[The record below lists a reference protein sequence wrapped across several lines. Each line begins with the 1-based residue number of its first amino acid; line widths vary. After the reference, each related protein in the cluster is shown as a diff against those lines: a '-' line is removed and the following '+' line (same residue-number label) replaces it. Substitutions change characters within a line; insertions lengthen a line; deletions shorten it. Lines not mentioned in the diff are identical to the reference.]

1 MIIVKSNPSF
11 CEERQYIFDLVF
23 SEIWNVDYKVV
34 YEERCDIC
42 IELGDKQLI
51 IEDIFFQQKKKYFLK
66 EESLP
71 KQPLKH

>member
-51 IEDIFFQQKKKYFLK
+51 IESLLQKKEKL
-66 EESLP
+66 
-71 KQPLKH
+71 